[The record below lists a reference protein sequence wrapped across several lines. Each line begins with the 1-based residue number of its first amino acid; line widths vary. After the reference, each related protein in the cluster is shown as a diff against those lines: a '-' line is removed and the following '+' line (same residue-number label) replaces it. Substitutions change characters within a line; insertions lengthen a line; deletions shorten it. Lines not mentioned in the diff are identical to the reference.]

1 MGSTK
6 EAPLRPSISLSSF
19 RNTKEIKMAEITEE
33 QFQALNDQADAEAA
47 LKAKLEEEN
56 VALGEEIA
64 ALEADLAIL
73 KAASA
78 DADGTKAALA
88 KKKADLEAKI
98 ADLEKEFD
106 VEKKMLKH
114 DLEVTRE
121 RLQKEIAGLQ
131 KELNKESKK
140 VDKAVMDLGLLE
152 FRVATA
158 EQEEITLD
166 QRIQAHKAELKQ
178 QQAFIAKFV
187 NKTRDELT
195 AAKETAHT
203 LQRQAIDSS
212 RSWPRPRYMYG
223 GTGNRWRNYNFSV
236 VVECLSWAISRVRGS
251 SIKAE
256 EYIQQEKQKDI
267 FRFSFFHS
275 SPHKQNLLNL

>member
-1 MGSTK
+1 M
-6 EAPLRPSISLSSF
+6 
-19 RNTKEIKMAEITEE
+19 
-33 QFQALNDQADAEAA
+33 
-47 LKAKLEEEN
+47 
-56 VALGEEIA
+56 
-64 ALEADLAIL
+64 L

-158 EQEEITLD
+158 EQEKITLD

-178 QQAFIAKFV
+178 QQVRWIDV
-187 NKTRDELT
+187 TRDGE
-195 AAKETAHT
+195 
-203 LQRQAIDSS
+203 
-212 RSWPRPRYMYG
+212 
-223 GTGNRWRNYNFSV
+223 V
-236 VVECLSWAISRVRGS
+236 VV
-251 SIKAE
+251 
-256 EYIQQEKQKDI
+256 D
-267 FRFSFFHS
+267 SFLDGLVEMDEG
-275 SPHKQNLLNL
+275 KNE

>member
-19 RNTKEIKMAEITEE
+19 RNTKKIKMAEITEE

-56 VALGEEIA
+56 VTLGEEIA

-88 KKKADLEAKI
+88 
-98 ADLEKEFD
+98 
-106 VEKKMLKH
+106 EKKVLKH

-158 EQEEITLD
+158 EQEKITLD

-178 QQAFIAKFV
+178 QQAFITKLEAEKAEIANIV

-212 RSWPRPRYMYG
+212 RSWPRPRYM
-223 GTGNRWRNYNFSV
+223 
-236 VVECLSWAISRVRGS
+236 
-251 SIKAE
+251 
-256 EYIQQEKQKDI
+256 
-267 FRFSFFHS
+267 
-275 SPHKQNLLNL
+275 

>member
-1 MGSTK
+1 
-6 EAPLRPSISLSSF
+6 
-19 RNTKEIKMAEITEE
+19 MAEITEE

-98 ADLEKEFD
+98 ADLEKE
-106 VEKKMLKH
+106 
-114 DLEVTRE
+114 
-121 RLQKEIAGLQ
+121 IAGLR

-158 EQEEITLD
+158 EQEKITLD

-178 QQAFIAKFV
+178 QQAFIAKLEAEKAEIANIV

-212 RSWPRPRYMYG
+212 RSWPRPRYM
-223 GTGNRWRNYNFSV
+223 
-236 VVECLSWAISRVRGS
+236 
-251 SIKAE
+251 
-256 EYIQQEKQKDI
+256 
-267 FRFSFFHS
+267 
-275 SPHKQNLLNL
+275 